1 MNLPVRWDP
10 FRDLESFSSRLNHL
24 LGQLAQEQREE
35 MMFADWSP
43 ALDVEETDQE
53 YVLKTD
59 LPEVKKENVKIGIES
74 NVLTIEG
81 ERKYEKDETTKRLH
95 RMERNYGRFVRRL
108 TVPTEV
114 DQQKIAADFKEGV
127 LTVHLPKS
135 ANARPRKV
143 DVKVM

>member
-10 FRDLESFSSRLNHL
+10 FRELESFSSRLNHL
-24 LGQLAQEQREE
+24 LGQPAQDRRDE

-53 YVLKTD
+53 YLLKTD
-59 LPEVKKENVKIGIES
+59 LPEVKKETLKVGLES
-74 NVLTIEG
+74 GVLTIEG
-81 ERKYEKDETTKRLH
+81 ERKYEKDATTKRLH
-95 RMERNYGRFVRRL
+95 RMERNYGRFLRRL

-114 DQQKIAADFKEGV
+114 DQQKIAADFKDGV

-135 ANARPRKV
+135 STSRPRKV
-143 DVKVM
+143 DIQVM

>member
-10 FRDLESFSSRLNHL
+10 FKDLESFSSRLNQL
-24 LGQLAQEQREE
+24 LGPPAQNRHDD

-59 LPEVKKENVKIGIES
+59 LPEVKKENVKIGIEDG
-74 NVLTIEG
+74 VLTIEG
-81 ERKYEKDETTKRLH
+81 ERKYEKTDTSKRLH
-95 RMERNYGRFVRRL
+95 RMERSYGKFVRRL
-108 TVPTEV
+108 SVPTEV
-114 DQQKIAADFKEGV
+114 DQQKVAADFKEGV

-135 ANARPRKV
+135 PSARPRKV